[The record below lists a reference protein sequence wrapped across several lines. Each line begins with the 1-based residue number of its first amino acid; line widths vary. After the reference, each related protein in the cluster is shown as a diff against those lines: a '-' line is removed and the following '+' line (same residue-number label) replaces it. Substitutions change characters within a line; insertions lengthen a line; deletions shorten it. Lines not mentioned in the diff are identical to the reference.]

1 MRHSV
6 YSVNSNIK
14 GRSRSHASEA
24 GTVSFLYDPEGHRKY
39 LTASERSAFLDA
51 AARCPTDVRTFCRVL
66 AYSGARISE
75 VLALTPRQIDGSA
88 GVIIVESLKKRRRGI
103 YRALPVPAELLN
115 ELEQVHG
122 IRQCRSDPKRSA
134 GRIWKWCRTTAW
146 HHVKACMEE
155 AEISGRQATPKGL
168 RHGFGVSVL
177 QSGVPINLL
186 KKWLGHSRLTT
197 TEIYA
202 DAVGAEEQAIAN
214 RFWQTF

>member
-1 MRHSV
+1 M
-6 YSVNSNIK
+6 
-14 GRSRSHASEA
+14 
-24 GTVSFLYDPEGHRKY
+24 SFLYDPEGNRKY
-39 LTASERSAFLDA
+39 LTASERSAFLDS
-51 AARCPTDVRTFCRVL
+51 AARRSAEVRTFCRVL

-75 VLALTPRQIDGSA
+75 VLALTPRQIDSST
-88 GVIIVESLKKRRRGI
+88 GVIIVESLKKRRRGV
-103 YRALPVPAELLN
+103 YRALPVPADLLD

-122 IRQCRSDPKRSA
+122 IRKCQADPKRNA
-134 GRIWKWCRTTAW
+134 ARIWNWCRTTAW

-155 AEISGRQATPKGL
+155 AAISGRQATPKGL

-214 RFWQTF
+214 RFWRTF